1 MLAASFL
8 HSSFLQAINAVMLWL
23 VRVEKV
29 PQDLEH
35 LCPAKLQTRCA
46 GMANSARPLAF
57 ATSNH
62 FGRAQIA
69 VALAR
74 MASSNF

>member
-1 MLAASFL
+1 MKKSQQLLYVVSTERERGGRGGGVKKE
-8 HSSFLQAINAVMLWL
+8 SKERKKDQMYT
-23 VRVEKV
+23 
-29 PQDLEH
+29 D
-35 LCPAKLQTRCA
+35 QT